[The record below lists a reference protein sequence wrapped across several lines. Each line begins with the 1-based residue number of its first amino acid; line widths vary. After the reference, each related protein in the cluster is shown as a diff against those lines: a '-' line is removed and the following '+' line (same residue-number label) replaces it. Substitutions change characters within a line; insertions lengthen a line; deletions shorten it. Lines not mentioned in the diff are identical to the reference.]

1 MTKFGIGNGF
11 WPISSLSMTSSCA
24 SRPLTEPAAMFRPVV
39 SQDMTPKVSAQTERA
54 AKIID
59 HMRMFGRRATEA
71 AQPICVLAAV
81 NGALDLMGEQLR
93 LEEVEIDVRS
103 EENLSNVTGH
113 QVRLEQVFLNLLGN
127 ARDAM
132 EGAEGK
138 KQIHIALKS
147 AKDSA
152 IEITTRDTG
161 GGIPKD
167 NIDRIFE
174 PFFTTKEMGK
184 GTGLG
189 LSVSYGIIRDMDGM
203 IEAANIDEGAEFKIT
218 LPMASAAEY
227 VEGAA

>member
-1 MTKFGIGNGF
+1 
-11 WPISSLSMTSSCA
+11 
-24 SRPLTEPAAMFRPVV
+24 
-39 SQDMTPKVSAQTERA
+39 SAQTERA

-113 QVRLEQVFLNLLGN
+113 QVQLEQVFLNLLGN

-147 AKDSA
+147 AKDGA
-152 IEITTRDTG
+152 NEITTRDTG